1 MRTRSSVPNSYIESY
16 LVKSI
21 SVQNH
26 INKRHMIME
35 FAKNNNNLDDFLLFS
50 SKTLKAQI

>member
-1 MRTRSSVPNSYIESY
+1 MRTRSSVPSSYIESY